1 MAGARGYRS
10 YRGRGSKG
18 KIVLAVI
25 LVLVIVASFIFIRM
39 QEYVVYDE
47 SGQPRLSLPGDSTEQ
62 TLPEEEEEEDVN
74 LVIQESTPK
83 TVRAMQLSTAPLTGW
98 DGAVLTGGTYTD
110 QSCDAVAVTM
120 KDSAGHIY
128 FDAAGAVSGAVRTE
142 AGTAAALEA
151 LNAADTHTIAILSCF
166 HDPLAANADVEGMG
180 LKNTGGY
187 IFYDGN
193 NSQWLDPAKPAAR
206 QYLCALAEALAK
218 LGFDEILL
226 TDVSYPTEGKL
237 DKIAYGDTPRAENLA
252 AFLDEMA
259 AALESYDV
267 TLSVELPAQV
277 ITQGSDD
284 AAGLSLADTARRA
297 DRIYAAA
304 APADAAALAGQ
315 VEAAAEGTDF
325 AVMLTAAD
333 TPPQEG
339 SWLLPAQSGAGLS

>member
-18 KIVLAVI
+18 KIILAVI
-25 LVLVIVASFIFIRM
+25 LVLVIVASLAFIRM

-47 SGQPRLSLPGDSTEQ
+47 SGRPRLSLPGESAEQ
-62 TLPEEEEEEDVN
+62 TPPEEEEDVN
-74 LVIQESTPK
+74 LVIQEKTSK
-83 TVRAMQLSTAPLTGW
+83 TVRAMQLSTAPLTVW

-110 QSCDAVAVTM
+110 QTCDAVSVTM
-120 KDSAGHIY
+120 KDAAGHVY

-187 IFYDGN
+187 IFYDGS

-206 QYLCALAEALAK
+206 QYLCALAEELAK

-237 DKIAYGDTPRAENLA
+237 DKIAYGTTPQAENLA

-259 AALESYDV
+259 AALEPYDV

-284 AAGLSLADTARRA
+284 AAGLSLADTAQRA

-304 APADAAALAGQ
+304 APADAAALADQ
-315 VEAAAEGTDF
+315 VEAADEGTDF

-339 SWLLPAQSGAGLS
+339 SWLLPAQSGAGMS

>member
-47 SGQPRLSLPGDSTEQ
+47 SGQPRLSLPGESTEQ
-62 TLPEEEEEEDVN
+62 TPPEEEEDVN
-74 LVIQESTPK
+74 LVIQEKTSE

-110 QSCDAVAVTM
+110 RSCDAVAVTM

-151 LNAADTHTIAILSCF
+151 LNASDTHTIAVLSCF

-206 QYLCALAEALAK
+206 QYLCALAEELAK

-259 AALESYDV
+259 AILEPYDV

-284 AAGLSLADTARRA
+284 AAGLSLADIAQRA

-304 APADAAALAGQ
+304 APADAAALAEQ
-315 VEAAAEGTDF
+315 VKEAGEDTDF
-325 AVMLTAAD
+325 AAVLTAAD
-333 TPPQEG
+333 IPPQEG
-339 SWLLPAQSGAGLS
+339 SWLLPAQGGAS

>member
-47 SGQPRLSLPGDSTEQ
+47 SGQPRLSLPGESTEQ
-62 TLPEEEEEEDVN
+62 TPPEEEEDVN
-74 LVIQESTPK
+74 LVIQEKTSE

-110 QSCDAVAVTM
+110 RSCDAVAVTM
-120 KDSAGHIY
+120 KDASGHIY

-151 LNAADTHTIAILSCF
+151 LNASDTHTIAVLSCF

-206 QYLCALAEALAK
+206 QYLCALAEELAK

-259 AALESYDV
+259 AILEPYDV

-284 AAGLSLADTARRA
+284 AAGLSLTDIVQRA

-304 APADAAALAGQ
+304 APADATVLSEQVKAAG
-315 VEAAAEGTDF
+315 EDTDF
-325 AVMLTAAD
+325 AVVLTAAD

-339 SWLLPAQSGAGLS
+339 SWLLPAQGGAS

>member
-25 LVLVIVASFIFIRM
+25 LVLVIVASLAFIRM

-47 SGQPRLSLPGDSTEQ
+47 SGRPRLSLPGDDEPQ
-62 TLPEEEEEEDVN
+62 TPPEEEEDVN
-74 LVIQESTPK
+74 LVIQEKTSE
-83 TVRAMQLSTAPLTGW
+83 TVRAMQLSTAPLTAW

-110 QSCDAVAVTM
+110 HSCDAVAVTM
-120 KDSAGHIY
+120 KDAAGLVY

-151 LNAADTHTIAILSCF
+151 LNGSDTHTIAILSCF

-206 QYLCALAEALAK
+206 QYLCTLAQELAK

-237 DKIAYGDTPRAENLA
+237 DKIAYGDTPKAENLTV
-252 AFLDEMA
+252 FLEEMA
-259 AALESYDV
+259 AALEPYDV

-284 AAGLSLADTARRA
+284 TVGISLAAAARYA

-304 APADAAALAGQ
+304 EPAQAATLAGE
-315 VEAAAEGTDF
+315 VKAAAEGTDF

-339 SWLLPAQSGAGLS
+339 SWLLPAQSGAGMS